1 MIDSGGYSIA
11 LNTNI
16 YIYRFFSQ
24 MSILNKFDGM
34 ITNDFQF
41 IIIIINVHRV
51 DYNIKCVFFHNKNIC
66 SSSIVF
72 NEAF

>member
-1 MIDSGGYSIA
+1 
-11 LNTNI
+11 
-16 YIYRFFSQ
+16 